1 MAVLE
6 RGLRDFLCAGIP
18 HSGGA
23 IASAT
28 RETAEALLGWI
39 QLDCNKEPVEA
50 FTKEVVKAL
59 DSVLPEQRSSQA
71 SREKMWGA
79 YHSLRTSPTFTSVWR
94 RFLEAANVVPLP
106 LFYQSLT
113 DTLFQGRIELH
124 FTISCTPEQG
134 DGEAERKCTQLR
146 GGKCNPLCGQRL
158 SERTFFMHMYI
169 NSNRT
174 CHSWSTCYCQLFI
187 IKIV

>member
-59 DSVLPEQRSSQA
+59 DSVLPEQPSSQA

-134 DGEAERKCTQLR
+134 NALSFEEENAIRYAVKGSPKEPFSCTCTLIQIGLVIV
-146 GGKCNPLCGQRL
+146 GQRV
-158 SERTFFMHMYI
+158 
-169 NSNRT
+169 
-174 CHSWSTCYCQLFI
+174 
-187 IKIV
+187 IVSCL